1 MKLTTLAA
9 PAARRALLVAVMLL
23 AACTPNT
30 PRVAAQEPGADTAC
44 SLDGMVLR
52 DFPGPKAQIQYAEG
66 KPDYY
71 CDLMELFAVVLGA
84 EQKRPVAGLYVQ
96 DMSKADWDHPSGNW
110 IEARS
115 AYYVAGSRK
124 HGSMGPTFGA
134 FATLQGAQ
142 DFAAVQG
149 GKVLRFEQIGRD
161 MVSMSGSAAHDDA
174 MSH

>member
-1 MKLTTLAA
+1 MKFTTLAA
-9 PAARRALLVAVMLL
+9 PAARRALFVSVLLL

-30 PRVAAQEPGADTAC
+30 TKVAAQEPGADTAC
-44 SLDGMVLR
+44 ALDGMVLR
-52 DFPGPKAQIQYAEG
+52 DFPGPKAQIQFAEG
-66 KPDYY
+66 KPDFY

-84 EQKRPVAGLYVQ
+84 EQKRAVAGMYVQ

-115 AYYVAGSRK
+115 AFYVTGSRK
-124 HGSMGPTFGA
+124 QGSMGPTFGA

-142 DFAAVQG
+142 DFAAAQG
-149 GKVLRFEQIGRD
+149 GKVLRFEQISRD
-161 MVSMSGSAAHDDA
+161 MVSMGGSAAHDNA